1 MLGGRMIEIRKRVR
15 GLNALVS
22 GSPLILSVDC
32 LAACQN
38 RYPKK
43 NGPRYRRLRGC
54 AVVCAS
60 LSGNLRGRDS
70 YEPGICL
77 LIQSDVY
84 SLQTYYM
91 GMVDSENRVA
101 FYDGE
106 IRIIDPHGTELEKFV
121 ADGYLDHLEERVDSW
136 SYMKTL
142 YLKDVG
148 WHGLRDGKGSGLYR
162 VGPLA
167 RLNAAAGMATPLAQR
182 EYERM
187 FASCGEKPVHNTL
200 VYHWARLIEV
210 LFAAERMMEIA
221 SDDQLTDPEIR
232 NIPARNP
239 DKGVGICEA
248 PRGTLIHHYETD
260 EEAILNR

>member
-1 MLGGRMIEIRKRVR
+1 MLDGT
-15 GLNALVS
+15 A
-22 GSPLILSVDC
+22 SVMEKE
-32 LAACQN
+32 A
-38 RYPKK
+38 
-43 NGPRYRRLRGC
+43 GC
-54 AVVCAS
+54 
-60 LSGNLRGRDS
+60 N
-70 YEPGICL
+70 
-77 LIQSDVY
+77 
-84 SLQTYYM
+84 
-91 GMVDSENRVA
+91 
-101 FYDGE
+101 
-106 IRIIDPHGTELEKFV
+106 
-121 ADGYLDHLEERVDSW
+121 
-136 SYMKTL
+136 
-142 YLKDVG
+142 
-148 WHGLRDGKGSGLYR
+148 R

-260 EEAILNR
+260 EEAILKSLNLIVATQNNAGAINLSVEKAARFFIKKGAFQRGFSNRIEMAYRAYDPCLACATH